1 MLKSFKIVVI
11 ILLILTAI
19 NALIAGGIFI
29 LYPSGQKMGMTSEY
43 LIYSPF
49 HSFLLP
55 GIVLFIVIGIFNLFT
70 ALLSI
75 GNHYHANTMIKLQG
89 ILLCGWIAMQVLMVR
104 DINTLHI
111 VMFCVGVIL
120 FLYGSISHHKVDLA

>member
-1 MLKSFKIVVI
+1 MLKSIKIVVI

-19 NALIAGGIFI
+19 IALIAGGIFI

-49 HSFLLP
+49 RSFLLP
-55 GIVLFIVIGIFNLFT
+55 GIVLFIVNGVFNLFT

-75 GNHYHANTMIKLQG
+75 GNHYRANTMITFQG
-89 ILLCGWIAMQVLMVR
+89 VLLCGWIVMQVLLVR

-111 VMFCVGVIL
+111 VMFGIGVIL
-120 FLYGSISHHKVDLA
+120 FLYGSISHHKVELA

>member
-29 LYPSGQKMGMTSEY
+29 LYPSGQKMGMTPEY
-43 LIYSPF
+43 LTYSPF
-49 HSFLLP
+49 RSFLLP
-55 GIVLFIVIGIFNLFT
+55 GIVLFVVIGILNLLT

-75 GNHYHANTMIKLQG
+75 GNHYHANTMITFQG
-89 ILLCGWIAMQVLMVR
+89 VLLCGWIAMQVLMVR

-111 VMFCVGVIL
+111 VMFSVGVIL
-120 FLYGSISHHKVDLA
+120 FLYGSISHHKVGLA